1 MIRTSGLLFLFWT
14 LLTGWSAVSADI
26 ISINFN
32 NTTDPSWTLG
42 PSAIAGPVGSINWN
56 NTSTASGFQSG
67 LLDVHG
73 NVTSASISWSSS
85 NTWANGDNNG
95 SPDRILLHPYLDDGG
110 GGLSINVF
118 NIPFA
123 LYRVYGIVSSD
134 QNSNNNT
141 YTTSDFLVNGNEVL
155 GGTATAAGGWNYAVN
170 NFSGNHWRQLTTS
183 QIGNYW
189 LTGFESSSTL
199 TIRGVPRFG
208 SQRGSLAGIVIQAVP
223 EPGSALVLGVGLSLL
238 ILRRRR

>member
-1 MIRTSGLLFLFWT
+1 MIRTLGMLFLVWAV
-14 LLTGWSAVSADI
+14 LTGGSSVSADI

-67 LLDVHG
+67 LRDVNG
-73 NVTSASISWSSS
+73 NATSAAITWSSA

-110 GGLSINVF
+110 GGVSITVT

-141 YTTSDFLVNGNEVL
+141 YTTLDFLVNGNGVL
-155 GGTATAAGGWNYAVN
+155 GGTATAAGGWNYALS

-199 TIRGVPRFG
+199 TIQGGSRSG
-208 SQRGSLAGIVIQAVP
+208 SQRGSLAGIVIQSVP

-238 ILRRRR
+238 MLRRRK